1 MESARI
7 EHDARPEKGVGQTRR
22 LTPRSQ
28 VLEGNSVA
36 AGEDGGGPDSNHA
49 GSNKEKEEH
58 KMKKQA
64 LAVAVALVVSITAA
78 GVCFAHRRVVL
89 ANIPFAFE
97 AGNKTL
103 PAGRYEI
110 ETVPTGA
117 GTLQRIRLVDGDAQ
131 VTVHTIAVASAGRKS
146 EPQLIFHRY
155 GRGYFLAQIWNGE
168 GKGQQLYKS
177 AREKE
182 MASTGARLEVAVLVK
197 PLSTEP

>member
-1 MESARI
+1 
-7 EHDARPEKGVGQTRR
+7 
-22 LTPRSQ
+22 
-28 VLEGNSVA
+28 
-36 AGEDGGGPDSNHA
+36 
-49 GSNKEKEEH
+49 
-58 KMKKQA
+58 MKKKV
-64 LAVAVALVVSITAA
+64 LAVAVALIVSITAA

-103 PAGRYEI
+103 PAGRYQI

-117 GTLQRIRLVDGDAQ
+117 GTLQRIRLVDGDRQ
-131 VTVHTIAVASAGRKS
+131 ITVYTIAVTSADGKS
-146 EPQLIFHRY
+146 GPELIFHRY
-155 GRGYFLAQIWNGE
+155 GEKYFLAQIWNGE

-182 MASTGARLEVAVLVK
+182 MARTGAKLEVAVLLK